1 MMKAHGLLVE
11 NRLEDTHWGLRIIK
25 AEERGWFTSV
35 DCYDSGEWMSCAC
48 GQLDE
53 HVKRN
58 DSGVPL
64 DAELEN
70 EGGDFSSYINGPIWS
85 TGDDGKVVSS
95 FYLAAECLIR
105 IENRSIELLSITDQL
120 NYYRR
125 NQNG

>member
-11 NRLEDTHWGLRIIK
+11 NRLEDTYWGKKIIA
-25 AEERGWFTSV
+25 AEENGWFYTV
-35 DCYDSGEWMSCAC
+35 DCHESGEWFSCAC

-53 HVKRN
+53 HVDRN

-70 EGGDFSSYINGPIWS
+70 EGCDFSDYVNGPIWS
-85 TGDDGKVVSS
+85 TGDDGKLVSS

-105 IENRSIELLSITDQL
+105 IEKRSIELLSEKKEWIA
-120 NYYRR
+120 
-125 NQNG
+125 